1 MDDHSPRSQYIPVGC
16 VCIRSHELDIN
27 EPTWNLLR
35 SSAWKWF
42 SLTGAAAHAAVTPT
56 SSQDD
61 FLAVEHQ
68 ELFLKSPF
76 FANYARLLRGGWIR
90 MQFKIAPTRG
100 DSGIFRLYFL
110 PDDSQRSELDRSDV
124 RLNKSRQAVLRVL
137 DYSKSSWQ
145 GHQLPVNSG
154 RPVLVESS
162 GENAQDVTLLQLFNE
177 IPSPKPDPDYISDQH
192 AREAMFDLAHSDV
205 VGLKTPLHPY
215 QRRSAAVMLQ
225 KETQPGS
232 VLDPRLLRVQ
242 GPENNI
248 WYLDPVVGSV
258 LKGPRMYENVF
269 GGILAEEMGS
279 GKTLICLALILATR
293 NLTAVA
299 PDIYGTMPRPVR
311 KRVGSLLEMAAS
323 CATRSSVPWK
333 KYFQEYEAQE
343 GYEFSHCIDVL
354 KENPGYY
361 LVPTPVPRRSGRR
374 INLDVVPPPTVKY
387 LSATNVVI
395 VPNNLLSQWKQ
406 EIDKHTTGLKVLVL
420 SKLDLVPVAD
430 EIIEYD
436 ILLFAQTKF
445 EQLVRDD
452 PGFRRCPLSEI
463 HFKRC
468 LIDEG
473 HVLGNSKMNRKS
485 NLLMGLDCLSFS
497 SRWIVTGTPS
507 QGLFGVDS
515 HAFENETQTA
525 EATMKNQRAMEMEKR
540 DLERIGSIS
549 ALYLKA
555 RPWANAITEPGDTM
569 ADWGTYLMLPRH
581 SNKARGRADCLRST
595 LNSLIVRHPLE
606 EVGDLLPSVDEKV
619 VILDGSYQDQL
630 SLNIFSMMIIF
641 NAVQS
646 ERTDR
651 DYFFH
656 PKQRKSLLQ
665 IVHNLKQTSFFG
677 GSFFTADELKKAI
690 ETAEGFLRE
699 KKVPVSP
706 ADEELLNN
714 AVQFGHM
721 VVENQLRNLSNLFHE
736 IPVTVTGFP
745 ASARS
750 AWALDDRDSED
761 TCTSAG
767 LLLSLQR
774 VLHDSARQPE
784 KLNALLNGGL
794 VAEGFIQK
802 SKVLEANTPS
812 PKKTSAS
819 KDKKP
824 EVLAGNTR
832 LGDDSPR
839 KSRVP
844 KSKQLEPMEPIVADD
859 IDIGPLSSTLLTA
872 TVSAKL
878 SYLIDSVVQ
887 HQGEE
892 KIIIFYENDNV
903 AWYLASVLDVVRTNT
918 PNQQA
923 YPILTAFSFKFSISS
938 MPRGSPWKDE
948 HNTSIRST
956 IILSS
961 GESKLRAMN
970 V

>member
-1 MDDHSPRSQYIPVGC
+1 MNGHSQSPQYIPVGC
-16 VCIRSHELDIN
+16 VSIRRDELDID
-27 EPTWNLLR
+27 EPTWNLLQ
-35 SSAWKWF
+35 SSEWKWF
-42 SLTGAAAHAAVTPT
+42 SLAGAAAHAGMTPT
-56 SSQDD
+56 LGEVD
-61 FLAVEHQ
+61 FLAAAHQ

-76 FANYARLLRGGWIR
+76 FANYARLLREGWIR
-90 MQFKIAPTRG
+90 LQFKIAPM
-100 DSGIFRLYFL
+100 SGNSSIFRLYFL
-110 PDDSQRSELDRSDV
+110 PDDAQRTELDRSDV
-124 RLNKSRQAVLRVL
+124 RLSKSRQAILRVL
-137 DYSKSSWQ
+137 DYSKPSWQ
-145 GHQLPVNSG
+145 GHQLPINSG
-154 RPVLVESS
+154 RPVESS
-162 GENAQDVTLLQLFNE
+162 VENAQDVTLLQLFNE
-177 IPSPKPDPDYISDQH
+177 IPSPKPDPDQISDHH
-192 AREAMFDLAHSDV
+192 ARDAMFDLARSDV
-205 VGLKTPLHPY
+205 AGLKTPLHPY
-215 QRRSAAVMLQ
+215 QRRSAALMLQ

-232 VLDPRLLRVQ
+232 VLDPRLLRVR
-242 GPENNI
+242 GPDNNT

-258 LKGPRMYENVF
+258 LRGPRMYENVF

-279 GKTLICLALILATR
+279 GKTLICLALILATK
-293 NLTAVA
+293 NLTAAA
-299 PDIYGTMPRPVR
+299 PEIYGIMPRPVR

-323 CATRSSVPWK
+323 CATRNSVPWK
-333 KYFQEYEAQE
+333 KYFQEYEAQD

-374 INLDVVPPPTVKY
+374 INIDVVPPPTVKY
-387 LSATNVVI
+387 LSATNLVI

-420 SKLDLVPVAD
+420 SKLDVVPVAD
-430 EIIEYD
+430 ELIEYD

-473 HVLGNSKMNRKS
+473 HVLGNSKMNKKS

-515 HAFENETQTA
+515 RAFETETQAA
-525 EATMKNQRAMEMEKR
+525 EASVKNQRAMEMEKR

-549 ALYLKA
+549 ALYLKS
-555 RPWANAITEPGDTM
+555 RPWANTITEPGDTM

-595 LNSLIVRHPLE
+595 LNSLIVRHPLD

-619 VILDGSYQDQL
+619 VVLDGSYQDRL

-690 ETAEGFLRE
+690 ETAESFLRE
-699 KKVPVSP
+699 KKVPVTP

-714 AVQFGHM
+714 AIQFGHM

-736 IPVTVTGFP
+736 IPVTVTGLP

-750 AWALDDRDSED
+750 AWALDDRDSVD
-761 TCTSAG
+761 TCTSSG

-774 VLHDSARQPE
+774 VLHDSAKQPE
-784 KLNALLNGGL
+784 KLNSLLNGGL
-794 VAEGFIQK
+794 VAEGFFQK
-802 SKVLEANTPS
+802 GKVLEANTPA

-844 KSKQLEPMEPIVADD
+844 KSKQLEPTEPVVADD

-878 SYLIDSVVQ
+878 SYLIDSVIQ
-887 HQGEE
+887 HQEEE

-903 AWYLASVLDVVRTNT
+903 AWYLASVLDVVRIIQQTKSLSDSDSLQLQVQHLIYAKGLTVERRAQYVNT
-918 PNQQA
+918 FHHN
-923 YPILTAFSFKFSISS
+923 PIF
-938 MPRGSPWKDE
+938 R
-948 HNTSIRST
+948 
-956 IILSS
+956 
-961 GESKLRAMN
+961 
-970 V
+970 